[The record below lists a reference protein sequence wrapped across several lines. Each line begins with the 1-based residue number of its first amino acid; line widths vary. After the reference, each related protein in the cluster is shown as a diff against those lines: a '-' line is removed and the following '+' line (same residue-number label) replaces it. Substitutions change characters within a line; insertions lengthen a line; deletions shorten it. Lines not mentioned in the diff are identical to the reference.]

1 MRFKNVCIESLGYHL
16 PEEVIT
22 SESIERRLESTYG
35 LLGLEPGKL
44 EAISGIRSR
53 RLWPI
58 GTLPSDVAAKAA
70 RVAMA
75 KGGIQKLE
83 IGALIHAGICRDFLE
98 PSTATIV
105 HNKLELDSHCH
116 VFDVSNACLGFMNGM
131 ILGASMIELGQVDSV
146 LIVSGEN
153 PAPIYED
160 TIRFLSE
167 KQNQTED
174 NFRTSLASFTL
185 GAGAVAAVLTSKSK
199 SKTGHQFLGG
209 VVQTDSSANEYCQ
222 AIGDNH
228 NQIMKTNTRE
238 LMRAGIALC
247 SVTWELFTR
256 ELNWSSDEV
265 AHFVTHQVSSQ
276 HQQKLFEALKLDRS
290 RDFSTFLE
298 LGNTGSVAAPLT
310 LAFLEESGRLKSGD
324 QIAMLGVG
332 SGLNSVMMGVQW

>member
-1 MRFKNVCIESLGYHL
+1 VRFKNVCIESLGYHL
-16 PEEVIT
+16 PDEVIT
-22 SESIERRLESTYG
+22 SESIEKRLGSTYG

-44 EAISGIRSR
+44 EAISGIQAR

-58 GTLPSDVAAKAA
+58 GTLPSDVAAKAGQ
-70 RVAMA
+70 VAITKA
-75 KGGIQKLE
+75 GAQKLE
-83 IGALIHAGICRDFLE
+83 IGALIHAGICRDHLE

-105 HNKLELDSHCH
+105 HNKLELDAHCH

-131 ILGASMIELGQVDSV
+131 ILGASMIELGQVDTV

-167 KQNQTED
+167 THHQTED
-174 NFRTSLASFTL
+174 NFRTSIASFTL
-185 GAGAVAAVLTSKSK
+185 GAGAVAAVLTSKRK
-199 SKTGHQFLGG
+199 SKWGHQFLGG
-209 VVQTDSSANEYCQ
+209 VVQADSSANEYCT
-222 AIGDNH
+222 ATGDNH

-256 ELNWSSDEV
+256 ELGWTAEQVD
-265 AHFVTHQVSSQ
+265 HFVTHQVSNQ
-276 HQQKLFEALKLDRS
+276 HQQKLFEALKLDRTK
-290 RDFSTFLE
+290 DFNTFSQ

-310 LAFLEESGRLKSGD
+310 LALLEESGRLKVGD
-324 QIAMLGVG
+324 QVAMLGVG
-332 SGLNSVMMGVQW
+332 SGLNSIMMGVQW